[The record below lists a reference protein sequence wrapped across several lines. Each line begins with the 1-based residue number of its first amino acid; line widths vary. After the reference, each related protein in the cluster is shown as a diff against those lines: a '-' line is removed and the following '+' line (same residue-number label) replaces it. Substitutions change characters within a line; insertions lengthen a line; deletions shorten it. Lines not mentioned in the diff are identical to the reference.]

1 MLRKYRYLAAALLFA
16 GASLGTAS
24 AQEDFYAGK
33 QINLIIGA
41 DVGAGFDAYARLL
54 ATHMSKFIPGNP
66 RIVPQ
71 NMPAAG
77 GLQATNFLY
86 NVAPKDGLTIGA
98 LQRTAAQAPLQGQ
111 PGADYDAS
119 EFNWLGSL
127 ASEIGVCVADAS
139 SPVQRFEDLFE
150 HELIVPG
157 SAQSDSELHP
167 RIFNNIFGTKFEVIT
182 GYAGGAQLRLALEQ
196 GEVDGRCGWSWSS
209 LKQQQ
214 PDWIED
220 GRINILVQ
228 TGFERDPD
236 LPDVPL
242 AFDFVTSEE
251 QRQILNFHFARQ
263 LMGRP
268 YAIPP
273 GVPEDRVQILRD
285 AFDAMIADPEV
296 QADFAAHGELLLPTS
311 GVQVQ
316 AMVDDFYAMS
326 PDLLEKAAA
335 AIME

>member
-1 MLRKYRYLAAALLFA
+1 YRYLAAALLFA

-127 ASEIGVCVADAS
+127 ASEIG
-139 SPVQRFEDLFE
+139 
-150 HELIVPG
+150 
-157 SAQSDSELHP
+157 
-167 RIFNNIFGTKFEVIT
+167 
-182 GYAGGAQLRLALEQ
+182 
-196 GEVDGRCGWSWSS
+196 
-209 LKQQQ
+209 
-214 PDWIED
+214 
-220 GRINILVQ
+220 
-228 TGFERDPD
+228 
-236 LPDVPL
+236 
-242 AFDFVTSEE
+242 
-251 QRQILNFHFARQ
+251 
-263 LMGRP
+263 
-268 YAIPP
+268 
-273 GVPEDRVQILRD
+273 
-285 AFDAMIADPEV
+285 
-296 QADFAAHGELLLPTS
+296 
-311 GVQVQ
+311 
-316 AMVDDFYAMS
+316 
-326 PDLLEKAAA
+326 
-335 AIME
+335 